1 MFLSTMQIAFHLVLL
16 SHNMGEGGSEC
27 VSQLIK
33 FQTVRTAA
41 ILSETQKTAQTD
53 DKKGINSTAIEKL
66 SHF

>member
-1 MFLSTMQIAFHLVLL
+1 
-16 SHNMGEGGSEC
+16 MGEGGSEC

-66 SHF
+66 SHY

>member
-1 MFLSTMQIAFHLVLL
+1 
-16 SHNMGEGGSEC
+16 MGEGGSEC

-33 FQTVRTAA
+33 IQTVRTAA

-66 SHF
+66 SHYWNGVQFLFWYLFIYWF